1 MDWTKPLSF
10 VLALLIVSLVIRSV
24 FQLLQTTLTGEYVTD
39 SVVTLVLVGIL
50 LVAAI
55 GLGAK
60 NRQWLANPESYW

>member
-10 VLALLIVSLVIRSV
+10 VLALLIASLVIRSV
-24 FQLLQTTLTGEYVTD
+24 FQLLQTTLTGEYVID
-39 SVVTLVLVGIL
+39 SVVTLVLVGVL